1 MAEKMTTFEILMK
14 AKDLVSA
21 LIESEGETSE
31 EIDRQFDE
39 FIGVSEKKM
48 INHSMVI
55 AYAEDEAQRL
65 KKMAAK
71 ITAEAKKYENT
82 AKRVREHAKMLLEQR
97 VELMGWEQGKRVETD
112 AGPIFLRKRR
122 VCTIKDEEGLLD
134 ALKGAESQ
142 HPHLSHLIR
151 RSEAINK
158 SELSKRMLDEMNRAG
173 IQEHV
178 DSFVE
183 IEEKCSITFK

>member
-1 MAEKMTTFEILMK
+1 MAEKMTTFAILMK

-71 ITAEAKKYENT
+71 ITAEAKKYET
-82 AKRVREHAKMLLEQR
+82 
-97 VELMGWEQGKRVETD
+97 
-112 AGPIFLRKRR
+112 RR
-122 VCTIKDEEGLLD
+122 NE
-134 ALKGAESQ
+134 
-142 HPHLSHLIR
+142 
-151 RSEAINK
+151 
-158 SELSKRMLDEMNRAG
+158 
-173 IQEHV
+173 
-178 DSFVE
+178 
-183 IEEKCSITFK
+183 